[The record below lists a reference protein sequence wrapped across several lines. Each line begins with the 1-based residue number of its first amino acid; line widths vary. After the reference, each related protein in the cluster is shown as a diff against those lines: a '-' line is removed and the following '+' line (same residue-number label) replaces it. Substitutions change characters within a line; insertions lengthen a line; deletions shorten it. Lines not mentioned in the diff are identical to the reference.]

1 MLPACYDHAM
11 GALQVENILP
21 DLHDAIRRR
30 AAEQGLTV
38 SDYVLELVRRD
49 LAVPSQRQWF
59 AELAERAPVA
69 RADILGALHAVRA
82 AREFDDYALFTHLR
96 T

>member
-1 MLPACYDHAM
+1 MLPACYIHAM
-11 GALQVENILP
+11 GALQVKNIPP

-59 AELAERAPVA
+59 AELAERAPVE
-69 RADILGALHAVRA
+69 RADIVGALDAVRA
-82 AREFDDYALFTHLR
+82 ARDF
-96 T
+96 

>member
-1 MLPACYDHAM
+1 M
-11 GALQVENILP
+11 GALQVKNIPP

-49 LAVPSQRQWF
+49 LAVPSQREWF
-59 AELAERAPVA
+59 AELAGREPVEWA
-69 RADILGALHAVRA
+69 GIPGALDA
-82 AREFDDYALFTHLR
+82 ARTARDAVLL
-96 T
+96 

>member
-11 GALQVENILP
+11 GALQVKNIPP

-49 LAVPSQRQWF
+49 LAVPNQREWF
-59 AELAERAPVA
+59 AGLSGGEPVE
-69 RADILGALHAVRA
+69 RADIFGALDAARA
-82 AREFDDYALFTHLR
+82 ACDEELR
-96 T
+96 GR

>member
-11 GALQVENILP
+11 GALQVKNIPP

-49 LAVPSQRQWF
+49 LAVPSQREWF
-59 AELAERAPVA
+59 AELAERAPVEP
-69 RADILGALHAVRA
+69 ADILGTLDAVRV
-82 AREFDDYALFTHLR
+82 ARDEELGGR
-96 T
+96 

>member
-1 MLPACYDHAM
+1 MLPASYDHAM
-11 GALQVENILP
+11 GALQVKNIPP

-38 SDYVLELVRRD
+38 SDYVLDLVRRD

-59 AELAERAPVA
+59 AELAERAPVE
-69 RADILGALHAVRA
+69 RADILEALHTVRA
-82 AREFDDYALFTHLR
+82 AREFDDYVLFTHLR